1 MENQFKEL
9 ANKLE
14 EAGFVVYCGKTGHQ
28 YILAGTH
35 EENFDDIK
43 LIQNGIMI
51 TCDSKW
57 EIGTTWP
64 GQVGQ
69 EFELPDFES
78 TLSKAIELL
87 NSRK

>member
-9 ANKLE
+9 VDKLI
-14 EAGFVVYCGKTGHQ
+14 EAGFVAYCGRTGHQ

-35 EENFDDIK
+35 EENANGIK

-51 TCDSKW
+51 TCEPKW

-69 EFELPDFES
+69 EFELIDFES
-78 TLSKAIELL
+78 TLKKAIELL
-87 NSRK
+87 NSKR